1 MPDKSARRQKHD
13 DLATAQSGARKWA
26 RTEAQVQAQTT
37 IAQEISLE
45 GVGLHTGCK
54 TQLTFRPAPANT
66 GIRFFRTDL
75 PGTPMIPAR
84 LAFVVAT
91 VRGTNI
97 GLHEAKVHTVEHVLS
112 AATGLG
118 IDNLDILVTAN
129 EPPAMDGSALPFF
142 KALLQAGIKT
152 FPESPKRLLTIP
164 SEVTYEDKGSTYRA
178 VPSDRFEIDCTLIHD
193 HPLVPKLS
201 LNFKMDTDSYAS
213 QVAPARTF
221 CFEHEVQF
229 LKSQGLAQGGSLE
242 NAVVIGRDKFHTNA
256 EGLRFPDEFV
266 RHKVLDL
273 IGDLTLIGRSLLNVK
288 IEAVR
293 CGHAHN
299 IEFAKRLNQAATKM
313 RKQPAAVTE

>member
-1 MPDKSARRQKHD
+1 MPDKNR
-13 DLATAQSGARKWA
+13 
-26 RTEAQVQAQTT
+26 RTEIAAHPDAKRQERPLGQTT
-37 IAQEISLE
+37 ILEEATLE
-45 GVGLHTGCK
+45 GIGLHTGCK
-54 TQLTFRPAPANT
+54 TRLTFRSAPANS

-84 LAFVVAT
+84 LGFVVAT
-91 VRGTNI
+91 VRGTNL

-129 EPPAMDGSALPFF
+129 EPPAMDGSSLPFF
-142 KALLQAGIKT
+142 KALMQAGIKT
-152 FPESPKRLLTIP
+152 YPDSPKRLLTIP
-164 SEVTYEDKGSTYRA
+164 GEVTYEDKGSSYRA
-178 VPSDRFEIDCTLIHD
+178 TPSDRFEIAATIIHD
-193 HPLVPKLS
+193 HPLVPKLT
-201 LNFKMDTDSYAS
+201 LEFVMDTAGYAAA
-213 QVAPARTF
+213 VAPARTF

-273 IGDLTLIGRSLLNVK
+273 IGDLTLIGRSLLNVR
-288 IEAVR
+288 IEATR

-299 IEFAKRLNQAATKM
+299 IEFAKRLNEAAAKM
-313 RKQPAAVTE
+313 RKQPAAALK